1 MEESL
6 KNINFSCNIPQFN
19 TIRLIQL
26 NGKLYEDVV
35 LAEKYKDII
44 EIERTEEGITINV
57 KENAIID
64 TPLQIINVVG
74 NSQSSN
80 TTSFST
86 VKLGQNSK
94 LRLIHCDDSISEQSC
109 DLTNSLQIE
118 IGDGASLD
126 YYKMENV
133 LADTRMRASIA
144 EPNVKGK
151 TE

>member
-74 NSQSSN
+74 NSQ
-80 TTSFST
+80 
-86 VKLGQNSK
+86 
-94 LRLIHCDDSISEQSC
+94 
-109 DLTNSLQIE
+109 
-118 IGDGASLD
+118 
-126 YYKMENV
+126 
-133 LADTRMRASIA
+133 
-144 EPNVKGK
+144 
-151 TE
+151 